1 MSTEESL
8 HQSIEASCSRL
19 EEIASSMGV
28 TLSKSPASVPNLEEI
43 ILALLDIKADEST
56 LKGATFMVGTYLGEI
71 LRAKLGG
78 HWQNSAENELLLIVG
93 ETSYSPVAKVRKF
106 SANPRGGDG
115 LSFFANA
122 ALSRDV

>member
-1 MSTEESL
+1 MSIEKSL
-8 HQSIEASCSRL
+8 QQTIEASCSRL

-28 TLSKSPASVPNLEEI
+28 TLSKSLASVQDLQEI

-56 LKGATFMVGTYLGEI
+56 LSGATFMVGTYLGEI
-71 LRAKLGG
+71 LRAKLDG
-78 HWQNSAENELLLIVG
+78 HWQSSAQGELLLIVG

-106 SANPRGGDG
+106 SANPQGGDD

-122 ALSRDV
+122 VLSHDV

>member
-8 HQSIEASCSRL
+8 QQAIEASCSRL

-28 TLSKSPASVPNLEEI
+28 TLSKNPTSVPNLQGI

-71 LRAKLGG
+71 LRTRLGG
-78 HWQNSAENELLLIVG
+78 YWQSSVHNELLLIVG

-106 SANPRGGDG
+106 SANPQGGDD
-115 LSFFANA
+115 LAFFANA
-122 ALSRDV
+122 VLSHDV